1 MRRSLPS
8 FEMLNPRNFHCSGRA
23 ETASAPAH
31 CLCVPGKMRPMV
43 TNAPRAIG
51 WLRCARV
58 ACARPRRGVARQPD
72 IRSMSSSEFGHRRC
86 GDKHRDRRAQAPALA
101 NFTGLL
107 RLRVPRRKLPHRRRF
122 RPPARRRLGYLARPF
137 GLACDKSIDL
147 VDPQAPQVHA
157 GAQENAEFTP
167 ALILDAASPNRPYP
181 AKRANKWRSA
191 GARPTQAARIRFS
204 IDGA

>member
-1 MRRSLPS
+1 LLRSRRNCFRSRSLP
-8 FEMLNPRNFHCSGRA
+8 LRA
-23 ETASAPAH
+23 RE
-31 CLCVPGKMRPMV
+31 
-43 TNAPRAIG
+43 NAPHGDERAASD
-51 WLRCARV
+51 WMVAVCSRRV
-58 ACARPRRGVARQPD
+58 RATSPGCCPSTGHQVDVVKR
-72 IRSMSSSEFGHRRC
+72 IRSPSMRRQ
-86 GDKHRDRRAQAPALA
+86 HRDRRAQAPALA